1 MKITSS
7 NPSEIKTGL
16 HPRNVHRERYDFDRL
31 VGSFPSLDQYLM
43 INKFG
48 DTSIDFADPLAVKSL
63 NTALLLSCYGL
74 KFWSIPSDFLCPPIP
89 GRADYIHYLA
99 DVMECK
105 ENLRCL
111 DIGTGA
117 NCIYPLLGAQIYNW
131 DFVGVDFSEKA
142 LDIAQINI
150 SNNDLNHKITLRKQ
164 EKAENVFEGIIIP
177 GDYFDLTMCNP
188 PFHSSAIAAK
198 EGSIRKIKGLTNKN
212 IKEPVLNF
220 GGQENELWCEGGE
233 FQFVKQMI
241 IQSVNFAHQCLWF
254 TTLVSKKEHL
264 KPLQTILNQTG
275 AKSIQ
280 VLPMHQGNKMSRI
293 LAWSFNEEK
302 VKRENVNK

>member
-16 HPRNVHRERYDFDRL
+16 HPRNIHRERYDFDSL
-31 VGSFPSLDQYLM
+31 VSSFPSLEQQLK

-48 DTSIDFADPLAVKSL
+48 DTSIDFADPIAVKSL
-63 NTALLLSCYGL
+63 NTALLLSCYRL
-74 KFWSIPSDFLCPPIP
+74 KFWSIPSNFLCPPIP
-89 GRADYIHYLA
+89 GRADYLHYLA
-99 DVMECK
+99 DLMDSQVK
-105 ENLRCL
+105 LRNRSLRCL

-117 NCIYPLLGAQIYNW
+117 NCIYPLLGVQIYNW
-131 DFVGVDFSEKA
+131 DFVGVDCNEKA
-142 LDIAQINI
+142 LEIAQKNI

-164 EKAENVFEGIIIP
+164 EKAENVFDGIILP

-198 EGSIRKIKGLTNKN
+198 EGSVRKIKGLTNKN

-233 FQFVKQMI
+233 FQFIKQMI
-241 IQSVNFAHQCLWF
+241 LQSVTFAHQCLWF

-264 KPLQTILNQTG
+264 KPLEIILNQKG
-275 AKSIQ
+275 AKSIL
-280 VLPMHQGNKMSRI
+280 VLPMQQGNKMSRI

-302 VKRENVNK
+302 V

>member
-1 MKITSS
+1 MKETSS
-7 NPSEIKTGL
+7 NPSQLKTGL
-16 HPRNVHRERYDFDRL
+16 HPRNVHRQRYDFDSL
-31 VGSFPSLDQYLM
+31 VATSSSLAPYLI

-63 NTALLLSCYGL
+63 NTALLLSFYKL

-89 GRADYIHYLA
+89 GRADYLHYLA
-99 DVMECK
+99 DLMDSK
-105 ENLRCL
+105 SKLSNTMRRCL

-117 NCIYPLLGAQIYNW
+117 NCIYPLLGVQIYDW
-131 DFVGVDFSEKA
+131 DFVGVDFNEKA
-142 LDIAQINI
+142 LEIAQINI
-150 SNNDLNHKITLRKQ
+150 SNNNLNHKITLRKQ
-164 EKAENVFEGIIIP
+164 EKAENVFEGIVLP

-198 EGSIRKIKGLTNKN
+198 EGSVRKIKGLTNKN
-212 IKEPVLNF
+212 TKEPVLNF

-233 FQFVKQMI
+233 FQFIKQMI
-241 IQSVNFAHQCLWF
+241 LQSVTFAHQCFWF

-264 KPLQTILNQTG
+264 KPLEIILNQKG

-280 VLPMHQGNKMSRI
+280 VLPMQQGNKMSRI
-293 LAWSFNEEK
+293 LAWSFKELES
-302 VKRENVNK
+302 